1 MSSIRNFIEKLQNS
15 EDNVKK
21 RWLVI
26 LSGLSMAIIISIW
39 LIYLNNIMEKVG
51 EKQSRQS
58 ETTFWQVFRTGLQ
71 ITGSTIKEKSSG
83 LIYKI
88 TGEKTIIIE

>member
-1 MSSIRNFIEKLQNS
+1 MSSIKNFIEKLQNS

-26 LSGLSMAIIISIW
+26 LSGLSMVIIIAVW
-39 LIYLNNIMEKVG
+39 LVYLNNSMEKIG

-58 ETTFWQVFRTGLQ
+58 ETTFWQVFKTGLR
-71 ITGSTIKEKSSG
+71 ITGNTIKGKS
-83 LIYKI
+83 LDVIYKI

>member
-1 MSSIRNFIEKLQNS
+1 MSSIRNFIEKIQNS

-26 LSGLSMAIIISIW
+26 LSGLSMVIIIAIW

-58 ETTFWQVFRTGLQ
+58 GTTFWQIFKTGLQ
-71 ITGSTIKEKSSG
+71 ITENSIKGKSLD